1 MTALRFE
8 TLDRRRGISRHNA
21 PSHQLINA
29 EGRCCFTCR
38 SRRTA
43 SWSRAKDLRS
53 MWRAPGLGRFTRY
66 LTPEADIE
74 LDKILIKEA
83 VNWAACYLKRLRKTA
98 ASGRVSISCPSLSN
112 ELPEKACHNRNSSYA
127 CDTVVFGNER
137 LTLLV
142 LTFGGCPDERHF
154 KRFPVLIRTFGG
166 CYEPHF
172 KLFFDRR
179 AGFMSARPQ
188 PQIFS
193 K

>member
-1 MTALRFE
+1 MCSASPRSH
-8 TLDRRRGISRHNA
+8 RRRSAASIPKASARLGKIHKIPHTRRRH
-21 PSHQLINA
+21 
-29 EGRCCFTCR
+29 
-38 SRRTA
+38 
-43 SWSRAKDLRS
+43 RALHD
-53 MWRAPGLGRFTRY
+53 
-66 LTPEADIE
+66 
-74 LDKILIKEA
+74 LIKEA
-83 VNWAACYLKRLRKTA
+83 VNWAACYLKRLGKTA

-142 LTFGGCPDERHF
+142 LTFGGCSDERHF

-179 AGFMSARPQ
+179 AGLMSARPQ
-188 PQIFS
+188 QQIFA

>member
-1 MTALRFE
+1 MRDL
-8 TLDRRRGISRHNA
+8 GCGS
-21 PSHQLINA
+21 
-29 EGRCCFTCR
+29 CR
-38 SRRTA
+38 SCRTA
-43 SWSRAKDLRS
+43 RWSIAKDLRS
-53 MWRAPGLGRFTRY
+53 MRRARGLGRFTRY

-83 VNWAACYLKRLRKTA
+83 VNWAACYLKRLGKTA

-127 CDTVVFGNER
+127 CDTAVFGNER

-142 LTFGGCPDERHF
+142 LTFGGCSDERLF
-154 KRFPVLIRTFGG
+154 KRFAVLIRTFGG

-172 KLFFDRR
+172 KLFFDRH

-188 PQIFS
+188 QQIFS